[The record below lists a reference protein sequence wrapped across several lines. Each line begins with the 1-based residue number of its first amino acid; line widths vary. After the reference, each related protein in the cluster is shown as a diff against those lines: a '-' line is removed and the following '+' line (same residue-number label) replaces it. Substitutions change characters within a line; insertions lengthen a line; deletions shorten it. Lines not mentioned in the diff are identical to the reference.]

1 MEGDRLERSRSW
13 PLVGALRL
21 EDGVLSAWAL
31 ALPTVSTWFGLTG
44 ADSADRGPSPLLGLV
59 ELVAIAGAFAA
70 LLTRP
75 SDQPPVRLGDRD
87 APRCIIAGPL
97 IGGLAFA
104 SNSAL
109 ENLGWRSGD
118 WIIALA
124 FLAILVGALAS
135 HRLPVVPA
143 DVRRAF
149 VLPFTL
155 VCAAYFNSFA
165 AVFLEGLDIRAAFDA
180 APAAGTGFAIFIL
193 GFVLA
198 GMAAFYAMFVV
209 APREL
214 ADPEDS
220 GVRWAIRFASFVGSS
235 LLGVGWLGL
244 IGS

>member
-1 MEGDRLERSRSW
+1 
-13 PLVGALRL
+13 LVGALRI

-31 ALPTVSTWFGLTG
+31 ALPAVSSWFGLTG
-44 ADSADRGPSPLLGLV
+44 TNGIDHAPSPLIGLV
-59 ELVAIAGAFAA
+59 ELLAIAGAFVA

-75 SDQPPVRLGDRD
+75 SGQPPVRLGDTE
-87 APRCIIAGPL
+87 APRWIIAGPL

-104 SNSAL
+104 SNSAF
-109 ENLGWRSGD
+109 ENLGWRAGD

-124 FLAILVGALAS
+124 FLAILIGSLAS
-135 HRLPVVPA
+135 DRLPVVPA
-143 DVRRAF
+143 EVRRLL

-155 VCAAYFNSFA
+155 VCAAYFNGFA
-165 AVFLEGLDIRAAFDA
+165 AVFLEGLDIRSAFAA
-180 APAAGTGFAIFIL
+180 APAAGASFALFIL
-193 GFVLA
+193 GMVLA

-220 GVRWAIRFASFVGSS
+220 CVRWVIRFALFVVAS

-244 IGS
+244 VGP